1 MLGKHLILPRQLR
14 VSSVD
19 FRGRVA
25 STTIPGMWRRRRT
38 VILSVVAAFVIA
50 SVEAMSAA
58 GAAPAGPIVFIG
70 SSIFH
75 RWTALSTQMA
85 PLPIVNLAF
94 DGAQTADV
102 LRLVDSRVVSYK
114 PRVVVYYCGSNDV
127 SAGEQPREIFD
138 RIRQFMVRARAALPD
153 VRIVFVSVIRAPEK
167 QSRWDAVE
175 DVNRR
180 VQAYAAGTKGIEVVD
195 VNPLVFTADG
205 MPRFDLYLSDQ
216 LHFRPKAYEAFAAA
230 IKPVLTNA
238 FERP

>member
-1 MLGKHLILPRQLR
+1 MSRLRLPMMLP
-14 VSSVD
+14 
-19 FRGRVA
+19 
-25 STTIPGMWRRRRT
+25 
-38 VILSVVAAFVIA
+38 VVAALAIA
-50 SVEAMSAA
+50 SVAPAPA
-58 GAAPAGPIVFIG
+58 VVAAPAGPIVFVG

-94 DGAQTADV
+94 DGAQTEDV
-102 LRLVDSRVVSYK
+102 LRLVDARVVPYQ
-114 PRVVVYYCGSNDV
+114 PRVVAYYCGSNDV
-127 SAGEQPREIFD
+127 DAGEHPEAIFD
-138 RIRQFMVRARAALPD
+138 RIRQFIDRARTALPD

-167 QSRWDAVE
+167 RSRWDAVD

-180 VQAYAAGTKGIEVVD
+180 VQAYAAGRRGIEFVD

-205 MPRFDLYLSDQ
+205 TPRFDLYLSDQ

>member
-1 MLGKHLILPRQLR
+1 MSRHRLP
-14 VSSVD
+14 VMS
-19 FRGRVA
+19 
-25 STTIPGMWRRRRT
+25 
-38 VILSVVAAFVIA
+38 VAAVAFVG
-50 SVEAMSAA
+50 SLLAA
-58 GAAPAGPIVFIG
+58 TFAVSAAPAGPIVFVG

-94 DGAQTADV
+94 DGAQTGDM
-102 LRLVDSRVVSYK
+102 LRLVDARVVPYK
-114 PRVVVYYCGSNDV
+114 PRVVAYYCGSNDV
-127 SAGEQPREIFD
+127 DTGESPEEIFD
-138 RIRQFMVRARAALPD
+138 RIRQFIVRIRTALPD

-167 QSRWDAVE
+167 QSRWDAVD

-180 VQAYAAGTKGIEVVD
+180 VQAYAAGMRGIEFVD

-205 MPRFDLYLSDQ
+205 TPRFDLYLSDQ

-230 IKPVLTNA
+230 LKPVLTNA